1 MYIISFNFEELLIIK
16 LEFNS
21 ILHSYSSTTIF
32 KKISKFYH
40 RISTK
45 SFDPINLKMILWFH
59 YNSYNH

>member
-32 KKISKFYH
+32 KRSLNSITAFPQ
-40 RISTK
+40 K